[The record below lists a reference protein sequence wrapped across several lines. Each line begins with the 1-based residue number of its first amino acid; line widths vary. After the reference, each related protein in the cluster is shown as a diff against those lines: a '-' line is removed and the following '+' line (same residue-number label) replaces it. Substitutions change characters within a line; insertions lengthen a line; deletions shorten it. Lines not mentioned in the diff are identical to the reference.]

1 MTLPSRMKKDLK
13 VEVLRLVCGACG
25 AAGRTLPPVDS
36 MARPEA
42 DKTGAA
48 DSSISQSFGALN
60 AFEHFLISVV
70 QAGFASDSRVGRRA
84 RHKGKNQLQY
94 DDQASHATS
103 DSV

>member
-1 MTLPSRMKKDLK
+1 MKKDLK

-25 AAGRTLPPVDS
+25 DVA
-36 MARPEA
+36 
-42 DKTGAA
+42 TGGQHGTPRSRQDRAA